1 MSAIVFAT
9 GGTTEKSRTV
19 EHPWEHYQFVTST
32 AAHALSNLF
41 RELPVTSVA
50 NCLGAG
56 NLWGGF
62 LFAHEICKLLKV
74 KYYPFASIVDTEALC
89 EAIETNEIDTIIC
102 LPSFLERLIHS
113 GNTRQLSSL
122 RTIFYLGEMFPASLI
137 DKVQQ
142 NLQEVTIKPL
152 AYTSQETG
160 PIGYQCTHL
169 DGNHYHIYE
178 HVKLHRNSENG
189 ELSVTVHYPGQHD
202 LLDHK
207 MRDVGQL
214 EKDTLCKCGHRGDL
228 LHLDGRV
235 PTARNIL
242 GTSISIFEF
251 VHVLSAYSMNKL
263 TETDLQL
270 VELRSENQGPG
281 LLLMISSS
289 ALLSPDNI
297 PALLNTSPLIKEL
310 ISKSSYFQVYLTD
323 RENFL
328 RSEIA
333 QKIPPFITSDC
344 LPSPDG
350 AYRIIIK

>member
-1 MSAIVFAT
+1 MSVIVFAT
-9 GGTTEKSRTV
+9 GGTTDKSRTV
-19 EHPWEHYQFVTST
+19 EHPWEHYQFVTAT
-32 AAHALSNLF
+32 AAHALSSLF
-41 RELPVTSVA
+41 SELPVVSVA

-74 KYYPFASIVDTEALC
+74 KYYPYASIVDTDTLC

-113 GNTRQLSSL
+113 GNTGQLSSL
-122 RTIFYLGEMFPASLI
+122 RTIFYLGEMFPTSLV
-137 DKVQQ
+137 DKVKK
-142 NLQEVTIKPL
+142 NIQEVTIKPL

-160 PIGYQCTHL
+160 PIGYQCAHL

-178 HVKLHRNSENG
+178 HVKLRCNSESG

-207 MRDVGQL
+207 MSDVGQL

-228 LHLDGRV
+228 LHLHGRI

-251 VHVLSAYSMNKL
+251 VHVLSTCSENEL

-270 VELRSENQGPG
+270 VELRNKDQGLG

-289 ALLSPDNI
+289 AHISPDNI

-310 ISKSSYFQVYLTD
+310 ISKSSYFQVYLTN
-323 RENFL
+323 REKFL

-333 QKIPPFITSDC
+333 QKVTPFITSDC

-350 AYRIIIK
+350 ALCIIIK